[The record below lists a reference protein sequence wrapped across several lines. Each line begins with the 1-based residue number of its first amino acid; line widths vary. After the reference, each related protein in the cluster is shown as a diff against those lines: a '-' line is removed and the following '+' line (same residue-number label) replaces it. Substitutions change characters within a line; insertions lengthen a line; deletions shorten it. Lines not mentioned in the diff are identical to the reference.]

1 MITDSKTFDNFATL
15 VGEILTN
22 DAKIAELKRLI
33 LEKSKHAYRLTI
45 RDKGT
50 WEGKAKFESATWD
63 KVIESGKSYL
73 VGKEVPTPVFLKTH
87 TSPLCAWQKH
97 AVELAKLMPDKK
109 VVMISSRLEY
119 HIYTRNDFVEIGL
132 PHQDRGG
139 EKHWV
144 TRNGKSKVLVNV
156 D

>member
-1 MITDSKTFDNFATL
+1 MNTDSKTFDAFAAL
-15 VGEILTN
+15 VSGLLTN
-22 DAKIAELKRLI
+22 YAKIAELKRLI
-33 LEKSKHAYRLTI
+33 LEKSKYAYRLTI

-50 WEGKAKFESATWD
+50 WEGKARFESATWNE
-63 KVIESGKSYL
+63 VIASGKSYL
-73 VGKEVPTPVFLKTH
+73 VGKQVPTPVFLKSH
-87 TSPLCAWQKH
+87 TSPLCAWQRH

-109 VVMISSRLEY
+109 VVMISNRLEY
-119 HIYTRNDFVEIGL
+119 HIYTRNDYVEIGL